1 MAGELLATAPALP
14 PSRNQQATK
23 LLRSSDLR
31 ASTPHAVIGT
41 VRNAVRILASIAP
54 TCETARCILSSVP
67 AIPAGTSYKRSTV
80 PAASPMGLMPHIAAT
95 NVIVSKVGADNLVRN
110 RGEMEGFPPALRIPQ
125 KEAALERSSSR
136 HPTPAGCSVGQWPKG
151 GEQMLQVAIDR

>member
-1 MAGELLATAPALP
+1 MAGELLATAPAVP

-41 VRNAVRILASIAP
+41 VRNAVRISASIAP

-67 AIPAGTSYKRSTV
+67 VIPAGTSYKSSAV
-80 PAASPMGLMPHIAAT
+80 PAASPMGLTPHIAAT
-95 NVIVSKVGADNLVRN
+95 NVIVSKVGADNRVRN
-110 RGEMEGFPPALRIPQ
+110 RGEKDAFPPALRMPQ
-125 KEAALERSSSR
+125 EEVGLESESSR
-136 HPTPAGCSVGQWPKG
+136 HPTQAAVSETVGLNCGRK
-151 GEQMLQVAIDR
+151 RR